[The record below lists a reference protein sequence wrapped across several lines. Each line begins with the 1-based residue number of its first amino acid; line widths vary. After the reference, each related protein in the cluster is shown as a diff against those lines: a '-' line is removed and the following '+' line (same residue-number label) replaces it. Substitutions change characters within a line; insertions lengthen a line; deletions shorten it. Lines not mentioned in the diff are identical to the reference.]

1 MYIPRHFSIEDPA
14 AQQFLENLK
23 SGHLVTNTAQGM
35 LSTMIPVTFDKADRS
50 IIGHVAR
57 GNSQW
62 SEKTNQEALFISAPV
77 DSYISPSWYASKQEH
92 GKVVPTWDYMLAH
105 VYGELIIHD
114 DVDWLRKAVSNLT
127 DSFEA
132 GRAKPWNL
140 DDAPEDYVAGQLRA
154 IVGVELKVTRLEVSF
169 KMSQNKTKDDLE
181 GVIAGLR
188 ADNREDVANK
198 IEDLRPEEKK

>member
-1 MYIPRHFSIEDPA
+1 MYIPRHFAVEDA
-14 AQQFLENLK
+14 VAQTFLQNLK
-23 SGHLVTNTAQGM
+23 SGHLVTNTGIGI
-35 LSTMIPVTFDKADRS
+35 LSTLIPVTFDSKQQS

-77 DSYISPSWYASKQEH
+77 DAYISPSWYASKVEH

-114 DVDWLRKAVSNLT
+114 DVDWLRIAVSNLT
-127 DSFEA
+127 
-132 GRAKPWNL
+132 
-140 DDAPEDYVAGQLRA
+140 DAPEDYVAGQLRA
-154 IVGVELKVTRLEVSF
+154 IVGVELKVSRLEVSF
-169 KMSQNKTKDDLE
+169 KMSQNKTKEDLD

-188 ADNREDVANK
+188 KDSADEVADKVEN
-198 IEDLRPEEKK
+198 LRPEDKR

>member
-132 GRAKPWNL
+132 GRAKPWKL

>member
-1 MYIPRHFSIEDPA
+1 MYIPRHFSVEDPA

-132 GRAKPWNL
+132 GRAKPWKL

-188 ADNREDVANK
+188 GDYREDVANK
-198 IEDLRPEEKK
+198 IEDLRP

>member
-132 GRAKPWNL
+132 ARAKPWNL

>member
-23 SGHLVTNTAQGM
+23 NGHLVTNTAQGM

-132 GRAKPWNL
+132 GRAKPWKL